1 MIKILLDIHSHVLP
15 GVDDGAKDLEESVE
29 LLKMM
34 RQQGIT
40 HVLATPHFY
49 ASRDGLDEYRARV
62 GYAFGQLKAAADGA
76 SLPYVMLGCEV
87 LYYNCIGRSESVY
100 NFCLNGSDYL
110 LLELSDN
117 CIDDEF
123 FKDIE
128 DLRRNLG
135 ITPII
140 AHLERYHKFPNYKK
154 LLKFLAENEIP
165 AQINASSLFSREY
178 SKTVNKLI
186 KKQLVE
192 FIGTDAHSVAKRPPM
207 MQPALEAIK
216 KRFGAEYSDEFIS
229 NSQKLLERIG

>member
-15 GVDDGAKDLEESVE
+15 GVDDGAKDLEESIE

-49 ASRDGLDEYRARV
+49 ASSDGLDEYRARV
-62 GYAFGQLKAAADGA
+62 GYAFGQLKAAADSA

-87 LYYNCIGRSESVY
+87 LYYSCIGRSESVY
-100 NFCLNGSDYL
+100 NF
-110 LLELSDN
+110 

-186 KKQLVE
+186 KKQLVD

>member
-15 GVDDGAKDLEESVE
+15 GVDDGAKDLEESIE

-49 ASRDGLDEYRARV
+49 ASSDGLDEYRARV
-62 GYAFGQLKAAADGA
+62 GYAFGQLKAAADSA

-87 LYYNCIGRSESVY
+87 LYYSCIGRSESVY

-123 FKDIE
+123 FRI
-128 DLRRNLG
+128 LR
-135 ITPII
+135 IC
-140 AHLERYHKFPNYKK
+140 
-154 LLKFLAENEIP
+154 AE
-165 AQINASSLFSREY
+165 
-178 SKTVNKLI
+178 
-186 KKQLVE
+186 
-192 FIGTDAHSVAKRPPM
+192 
-207 MQPALEAIK
+207 
-216 KRFGAEYSDEFIS
+216 IS
-229 NSQKLLERIG
+229 A